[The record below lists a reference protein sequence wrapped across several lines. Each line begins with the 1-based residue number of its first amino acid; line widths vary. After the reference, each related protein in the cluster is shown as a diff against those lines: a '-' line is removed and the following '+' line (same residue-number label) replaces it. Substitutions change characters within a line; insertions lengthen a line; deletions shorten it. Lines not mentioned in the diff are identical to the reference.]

1 MPKISASVDLVPDLP
16 CTIPCL
22 ASGVFPRQ
30 RVIMR
35 SVKHNYG
42 VPDDLVDY
50 IWGPRAVYSMSAY
63 QRNITREV
71 YNALV
76 RRYSPLKAYATI
88 GLANLTRWELSVLTD
103 GPILVARYREH
114 TLDGCVGTVGRHA
127 LRGENLSHIAHERL
141 QIARVAGIIRVKR
154 NWPPCTDAN
163 IRNFVK
169 GLLRGKNTY
178 STLPVLA
185 DMLEEYG
192 IDDPQYLAWM
202 RSVPGIY
209 WCRLSY
215 VVCWGMGR
223 C

>member
-1 MPKISASVDLVPDLP
+1 MPKINASVDLVPDLP

-76 RRYSPLKAYATI
+76 RRYSPLNAYATI
-88 GLANLTRWELSVLTD
+88 GIANLTWWELSVLTD
-103 GPILVARYREH
+103 GPFLVARYREH
-114 TLDGCVGTVGRHA
+114 TLGDLSGWDDANR
-127 LRGENLSHIAHERL
+127 SHIAHERL
-141 QIARVAGIIRVKR
+141 QIGRVVGIILVER

-215 VVCWGMGR
+215 VIRWGMGR